1 MVDKR
6 RFFTAFTMPIEFN
19 KVHIVNIKLL
29 NTIKTR
35 SKKDVINFYITSS
48 SIIKYQFTFPDH
60 PAYIYI
66 QINKFFDVINYI
78 KLVNTVDIPFQI
90 TYDVFY

>member
-1 MVDKR
+1 
-6 RFFTAFTMPIEFN
+6 MPIEFN
-19 KVHIVNIKLL
+19 KVRIVNIKLL

-35 SKKDVINFYITSS
+35 SKKDIINFYITSS

-66 QINKFFDVINYI
+66 YKLINF
-78 KLVNTVDIPFQI
+78 LMLLI
-90 TYDVFY
+90 TLN